1 LIKAKFEA
9 LKRKRMFEKLKKRWN
24 IESNFQLILIL
35 IVFSI
40 TGSVSAW
47 ISKPFVRFLG
57 ISEDVMPGWLATILG
72 LILIFPIYNIMLII
86 IGTLFGQFKF
96 FWAFEKKMFSR
107 FFPPKKVKTEEL

>member
-1 LIKAKFEA
+1 V
-9 LKRKRMFEKLKKRWN
+9 FEKLKKRWQ

-40 TGSVSAW
+40 TGSASAW
-47 ISKPFVRFLG
+47 VSKPFAEWMGLSSEMMPMWLFTLVR
-57 ISEDVMPGWLATILG
+57 
-72 LILIFPIYNIMLII
+72 LIIIFPIYNLILII

-107 FFPPKKVKTEEL
+107 FVPKKNL